1 MLDENIANQTSVR
14 IKDKV
19 TVLNSVPCFSF
30 SQYFRLKR
38 LYKKSL
44 SVIERWFTTIA
55 DSKNFLELDFP
66 LVAAILSS
74 SELLIDSELQV
85 SNVMNAWL
93 NHNSIE
99 RSKHAKYL
107 LQRVRLSLLTLPA
120 LKSILDK
127 NLSAFMNDD
136 CSEVIK
142 KVIRYKTE
150 FPLKRNNTLP
160 ASRYCSQDNFK
171 IITAGGSGGK
181 KFATKGAYA
190 VGCADF
196 ARFEDL
202 PTMNHAR
209 NCSTVICIRG
219 EIYLFGGFG
228 KKLNRS
234 LPIEKWSPAA
244 NRWEVIAKM
253 HDTRRFF
260 CACSFVDK
268 VYCVGGSDRHDNRSK
283 SCVVFDTKNQTWNK
297 VARMKQRR
305 SNASCAVFEGR
316 IVVTGG
322 SNRDNGVL
330 NTVEAYDH
338 IDDSWSK
345 MPNMVESSQDHKSV
359 AIKNKLY
366 VVTGFGDTDSEVFDS
381 NSNTF
386 VLLKRS
392 RNFLKYKISGVTTI
406 GNMLALFIGVDGA
419 VIVYDVENDVLSEKH
434 CEATERL
441 YWFSCAK
448 LPLP

>member
-1 MLDENIANQTSVR
+1 
-14 IKDKV
+14 
-19 TVLNSVPCFSF
+19 
-30 SQYFRLKR
+30 
-38 LYKKSL
+38 
-44 SVIERWFTTIA
+44 
-55 DSKNFLELDFP
+55 
-66 LVAAILSS
+66 
-74 SELLIDSELQV
+74 
-85 SNVMNAWL
+85 
-93 NHNSIE
+93 
-99 RSKHAKYL
+99 
-107 LQRVRLSLLTLPA
+107 
-120 LKSILDK
+120 
-127 NLSAFMNDD
+127 
-136 CSEVIK
+136 
-142 KVIRYKTE
+142 
-150 FPLKRNNTLP
+150 
-160 ASRYCSQDNFK
+160 
-171 IITAGGSGGK
+171 
-181 KFATKGAYA
+181 
-190 VGCADF
+190 
-196 ARFEDL
+196 
-202 PTMNHAR
+202 MNHAR

-228 KKLNRS
+228 KKNNRS
-234 LPIEKWSPAA
+234 LPIEKWLPAA
-244 NRWEVIAKM
+244 NRWEVITKM

-268 VYCVGGSDRHDNRSK
+268 VYCIGGSDRHDNRSK
-283 SCVVFDTKNQTWNK
+283 SCVVFDTKNQTWNT
-297 VARMKQRR
+297 VARLKQRR

-406 GNMLALFIGVDGA
+406 GNMLALFIGTDGT
-419 VIVYDVENDVLSEKH
+419 VIMYDVENDVLSEKH